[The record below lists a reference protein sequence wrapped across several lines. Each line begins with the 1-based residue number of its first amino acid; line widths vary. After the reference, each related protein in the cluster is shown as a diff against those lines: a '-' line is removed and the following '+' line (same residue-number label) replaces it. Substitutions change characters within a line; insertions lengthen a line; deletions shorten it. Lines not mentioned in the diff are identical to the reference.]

1 MVLDQNVLAAMDAK
15 AAESN
20 SSNTFTLNEL
30 KAEESVSFHR
40 TEGYNPYFKVEGH
53 TAKIQCGPSVV
64 AALNAGS
71 TIEDLESRVFF
82 TLCTFS
88 DGSQGYKA
96 ALGSSESLKHEVV
109 LF

>member
-20 SSNTFTLNEL
+20 TTFSLQEL
-30 KAEESVSFHR
+30 KAEESVEFHH
-40 TEGYNPYFKVEGH
+40 TQGYNPYFKVAGH
-53 TAKIQCGPSVV
+53 SAKFQCGPSVV
-64 AALNAGS
+64 AALNAGQN
-71 TIEDLESRVFF
+71 IEDLESKVFF

-96 ALGSSESLKHEVV
+96 ALGSGESLKHEVV

>member
-20 SSNTFTLNEL
+20 TTFSLQEL
-30 KAEESVSFHR
+30 KAEESVEFHH
-40 TEGYNPYFKVEGH
+40 TQGYNPYFKVGGH
-53 TAKIQCGPSVV
+53 SAKFQCGPSIIT
-64 AALNAGS
+64 ALSEGGK
-71 TIEDLESRVFF
+71 IEELESRIFF

-88 DGSQGYKA
+88 DGTQGYKA
-96 ALGSSESLKHEVV
+96 ALGSGEALKHEVV